1 MQGMRILFVADGR
14 SEIALNWIRYFIR
27 AGHEVHLASS
37 FPCQAV
43 DGLTSLAV
51 IPAAFSEAKEGEG
64 EAKAGGGVMG
74 RLAKLL
80 PVGARTMVRQ
90 WLGPLT
96 LPRAARKLRAVI
108 EAVRPDLVHAMR
120 IPYEGMLAAM
130 AMEELADM
138 PLLVSVWGNDFTLH
152 ATANPWMGR
161 LTRRALMRAHA
172 LHTDC
177 QRDQALARKWG
188 FAAEKP
194 GIVLPGGGGIQM
206 EVFYPAA
213 QALEAPIV
221 IQPRGVRAYVRND
234 TFFQA
239 IPLVLK
245 ERPEVRFT
253 CPAMAG
259 VGLAEQWVNKLGIGA
274 AVDLLPKLTRPQMA
288 EQFQQAQVVLS
299 ITTHD
304 GTPNTMLE
312 ALACGCFPIAGEI
325 ESLREWIQP
334 GVNGLLVDP
343 GDPQA
348 LSQAILHALGDEP
361 LRAKAKDENLRLVR
375 EKAEHGAVMREA
387 ERFYFSR
394 MRYDAT

>member
-1 MQGMRILFVADGR
+1 MQGMRLLFVADGR
-14 SEIALNWIRYFIR
+14 SAIALNWIRYFIR

-43 DGLTSLAV
+43 DGLASLSV
-51 IPAAFSEAKEGEG
+51 IPAAFSEVKEGDG
-64 EAKAGGGVMG
+64 DAKTGGGVMG
-74 RLAKLL
+74 RLTKLL

-96 LPRAARKLRAVI
+96 LPRAAKKLRAVI

-130 AMEELADM
+130 ALDAASG
-138 PLLVSVWGNDFTLH
+138 PPFLVSVWGNDFTLH
-152 ATANPWMGR
+152 APATPWMGW
-161 LTRRALMRAHA
+161 LTRRTLQRADA

-177 QRDQALARKWG
+177 QRDQALAREWG

-206 EVFYPAA
+206 EVFYPVE

-234 TFFQA
+234 SFFQA

-245 ERPEVRFT
+245 EMPEVRFT
-253 CPAMAG
+253 CPAMAEDA
-259 VGLAEQWVNKLGIGA
+259 LAQRWIDDLGIGP
-274 AVDLLPKLTRPQMA
+274 AVDLLPKLARIQMA
-288 EQFQQAQVVLS
+288 EQFRQAQVVLS

-304 GTPNTMLE
+304 GTPNTFLE
-312 ALACGCFPIAGEI
+312 ALACGCFPIAGDI

-343 GDPQA
+343 GDARA
-348 LSQAILHALGDEP
+348 LADAILQALGDDD
-361 LRAKAKDENLRLVR
+361 LRAKAKEKNLRLVQER
-375 EKAEHGAVMREA
+375 AEHGRVMGEA
-387 ERFYFSR
+387 ERFYHTFVS
-394 MRYDAT
+394 